1 MTITLTL
8 TLNGQTCRTTAATLA
23 ALLEE
28 QGLTGRLATA
38 RNGNFVPAAQ
48 RTATAIAEGDRI
60 EVVAP
65 MQGG

>member
-1 MTITLTL
+1 MNI
-8 TLNGQTCRTTAATLA
+8 TLNGEPRRTAAATLA
-23 ALLEE
+23 ALLDE

-38 RNGNFVPAAQ
+38 RNGSFVPAAQ
-48 RTATAIAEGDRI
+48 RAVTAIAEGDRI